1 MQIMA
6 KPHIADDVDA
16 DPILLIVD
24 DHELVRLGMS
34 TLVTTRL
41 RCTDMTVQTLEAGT
55 LQQALQLFAKHQSR
69 ISLVLLD
76 LHLPDTHGLSG
87 LRDFLA
93 RFPKA
98 PIAVLSANSD
108 SALMRQ
114 ALNAGARAYFS
125 KAAQLTD
132 VIAYLRANGLMGA
145 GDAAQAQP
153 ESGDQPVASSAYRHV
168 RTVQTHD
175 GERISL
181 TQRQAQMLDWLLVG
195 YSNRE
200 IAAHAHLSEGTV
212 KNHVSALLLMFGV
225 RSRAQLISRLR

>member
-6 KPHIADDVDA
+6 KPDLVDDLDA

-41 RCTDMTVQTLEAGT
+41 HSSDVAVQTLEAST
-55 LQQALQLFAKHQSR
+55 LQQALQLFAQHQSR
-69 ISLVLLD
+69 IRLVLLD

-93 RFPKA
+93 RFPEA

-114 ALNAGARAYFS
+114 AMHAGARAYFT

-132 VIAYLRANGLMGA
+132 VIAYLRANGLMGS
-145 GDAAQAQP
+145 GGAAQMQP
-153 ESGDQPVASSAYRHV
+153 KNSDLPATQSTNRNA

-175 GERISL
+175 GERIAL
-181 TQRQAQMLDWLLVG
+181 TQRQAEMLDWLLVG

-200 IAAHAHLSEGTV
+200 IAARAHLSEGTV
-212 KNHVSALLLMFGV
+212 KNHVSGLLLLFGV